1 MASDAQTRT
10 MPGCYRIFAG
20 HCFDT
25 CVYKSSS
32 AVLKVVSVVPVNF
45 FTCLD
50 WAVFYR
56 HSIDGRASGAG
67 KEAF

>member
-1 MASDAQTRT
+1 M
-10 MPGCYRIFAG
+10 FAVR
-20 HCFDT
+20 
-25 CVYKSSS
+25 CVYKSGST
-32 AVLKVVSVVPVNF
+32 VLKVVSVALVNF

>member
-1 MASDAQTRT
+1 M
-10 MPGCYRIFAG
+10 FAVR
-20 HCFDT
+20 CI
-25 CVYKSSS
+25 YKSGST
-32 AVLKVVSVVPVNF
+32 VLKVVSVALVHF